1 MKALIG
7 YGTWYGATSDTSERI
22 AEVLRKKRIDTNV
35 VDLEEEMVD
44 DVSEYDLIVVGA
56 GVRMARWNR
65 NVEKFIDKHKKALA
79 EKNVAL
85 FVSAGGASIDA
96 KKGETEKMNDA
107 YEKHLVKKAEKY
119 SLDPISMKLFG
130 GVWDYNQMGWLTRKL
145 LGRVKKELREAGF
158 DEENGVYDTR
168 DFEEIQNWAE
178 ELAEHMKK

>member
-22 AEVLRKKRIDTNV
+22 AEVLREKEIDVNV
-35 VDLEEEMVD
+35 VDLGEETVD

-65 NVEKFIDKHKKALA
+65 SAEKFIDKHKKDLA
-79 EKNVAL
+79 DKKVAL

-96 KKGETEKMNDA
+96 KNGETEKVENA

-119 SLDPISMKLFG
+119 SLDPISMSLFG
-130 GVWDYNQMGWLTRKL
+130 GLWDYNQMGWLTRKL
-145 LGRVKKELREAGF
+145 LGRVKKSLHEAGF
-158 DEENGVYDTR
+158 EEENGVYDTR
-168 DFEEIQNWAE
+168 NFEEIRDWAV
-178 ELAEHMKK
+178 ELAEKVKE